1 MSRKRN
7 FSTPFTWSFQSMEK
21 HGSVMSLCIFD
32 WGQLPRCPH
41 PPAEFDRSFT
51 GTATRHNSTRS
62 SNMHR
67 DMRNI
72 KILWRGQS
80 DCTAVYLP
88 HSHPWRPSSPPGI
101 HNPQICKYRA
111 TQKLKREAS
120 LQQAVWP
127 QFRPPSFQGTAFF
140 RQALAKLL
148 PNFRKKSLYRL

>member
-21 HGSVMSLCIFD
+21 HGSVMSLRFLTEDNCQNAHTHQPNLI
-32 WGQLPRCPH
+32 GAGREQPRGTIQHVQATC
-41 PPAEFDRSFT
+41 
-51 GTATRHNSTRS
+51 TATCGTSRYCE
-62 SNMHR
+62 
-67 DMRNI
+67 
-72 KILWRGQS
+72 
-80 DCTAVYLP
+80 DCAAVYLP

-101 HNPQICKYRA
+101 HNPQIRKYRA
-111 TQKLKREAS
+111 TQKPKREAR

-127 QFRPPSFQGTAFF
+127 QFRPPSFQGRAFF